1 MSKISLGKY
10 KKRRKN
16 SKLVVYEKV
25 KKEYIEEA
33 ILLLSL
39 PVNSDAVLGLTVQFN
54 WIPKNL

>member
-10 KKRRKN
+10 KKQRKN

-25 KKEYIEEA
+25 KKEYIVEA

-39 PVNSDAVLGLTVQFN
+39 PVNSDALLGLTVQFN

>member
-10 KKRRKN
+10 KKQRKN

-25 KKEYIEEA
+25 KKEYIVEA

-39 PVNSDAVLGLTVQFN
+39 PVNSDALLGLTVQFN
-54 WIPKNL
+54 

>member
-39 PVNSDAVLGLTVQFN
+39 PVNSNAVLGLTVQFN
-54 WIPKNL
+54 